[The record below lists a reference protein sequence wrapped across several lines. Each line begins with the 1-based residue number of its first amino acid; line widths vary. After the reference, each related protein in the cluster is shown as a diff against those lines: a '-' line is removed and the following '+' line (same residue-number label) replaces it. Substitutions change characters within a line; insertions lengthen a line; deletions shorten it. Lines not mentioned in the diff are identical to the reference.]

1 MKKVFL
7 LALTIFAFNFANAQ
21 GFKFGVKGG
30 VNYSTVS
37 GGEKETIFG
46 DPDYKTSYHLGVVG
60 QYDLDADGFLSIKPE
75 LLYTS
80 KGFQLNDKSDMP
92 GGGSMDLEIKTNM
105 NYISLPI
112 LLNINAGGLFF
123 ELGPEVAYMA
133 AVTSET
139 KTEIRDAN
147 GNKVVDDKTEKST
160 DKDEMGLASMD
171 FGYVAGLGYQSEM
184 GLGIGLR
191 YNGGLKSIFDSKD
204 MEDINVKNSV
214 FMLSLSY
221 MFGGK

>member
-1 MKKVFL
+1 MKKAL
-7 LALTIFAFNFANAQ
+7 LLFAAIFAFTFANAQ

-37 GGEKETIFG
+37 GGDKGTFG
-46 DPDYKTSYHLGVVG
+46 DPDYKTSYHFGVVG
-60 QYDLDADGFLSIKPE
+60 LYELDSDGFLGIKPE

-80 KGFQLNDKSDMP
+80 KGYQLNNKF
-92 GGGSMDLEIKTNM
+92 DLMGDTYDIENKTNL

-123 ELGPEVAYMA
+123 ELGPEVSYLA
-133 AVTSET
+133 AVTSEV
-139 KTEIRDAN
+139 KTDHRDAN
-147 GNKVVDDKTEKST
+147 GNKIGDGKTEKYT
-160 DKDEMGLASMD
+160 DKDELGLASMD
-171 FGYVAGLGYQSEM
+171 FGYVAGLGYQSDM

-191 YNGGLKSIFDSKD
+191 YNGGLKSIFDTKD
-204 MEDINVKNSV
+204 SEEPNVKNSN